1 MAAQS
6 PKKDNC
12 LHKDEETC
20 LTHVHVFGEEDL
32 EQDKIFCLTYVCQK
46 SLLRSNSHGQAT
58 IWRSYRLSPRL
69 ETHKTQCLRESC
81 ALAFW
86 VRGARKGVVIAVFDG
101 NALALGFEERFDRHE
116 CEN

>member
-6 PKKDNC
+6 PKKDNR
-12 LHKDEETC
+12 LHQDEETR

-46 SLLRSNSHGQAT
+46 SLLRSDSHGQAT

-101 NALALGFEERFDRHE
+101 NALALGFEKRFD
-116 CEN
+116 